1 MAHELSVRK
10 SGFVEMAYV
19 GQTPWHGLGQSLT
32 EGASIEEWKKQAGMD
47 WSISQAKVQF
57 QSTKGA
63 LSTFDGN
70 QVLFRSDTKQ
80 PLSIVSDDYKIVQ
93 PGEVLEFFKDLV
105 GNAGM
110 VLETAGVLFGG
121 RRFWAMANTGRFGVV
136 NKKDTIKGNLLLT
149 TSCDG
154 TLATNAL
161 FTSVR
166 TVCNN
171 TLRLALSSQN
181 DGRVRVTHSSTFDP
195 LKIKSQLGLMDQAWD
210 TFMKQVNALSKIKMT
225 DKAAGQFFYEL
236 FADPEKDVADQ
247 SFAVQRS
254 VDELMNKFKNG
265 MGADMSYGTAWGAAN
280 AVTEYASH
288 SGRGGADQKLWGS
301 FYGKKARFAEDAY
314 ATLLETVGV

>member
-1 MAHELSVRK
+1 MHELSVRK
-10 SGFVEMAYV
+10 EGFVEMAFV
-19 GQTPWHGLGQSLT
+19 GGTPWHGLGQKLS
-32 EGASIEEWKKQAGMD
+32 ESSSIEEWKKQAGMD
-47 WSISQAKVQF
+47 WNIHQAKVQF
-57 QSTKGA
+57 SPTKDSTA
-63 LSTFDGN
+63 NFDGN

-80 PLSIVSDDYKIVQ
+80 PLSIVSDDYRIVQ
-93 PGEVLEFFKDLV
+93 PGEVLEFFRDLV
-105 GNAGM
+105 GQAGM
-110 VLETAGVLFGG
+110 NLETAGVLFGG
-121 RRFWAMANTGRFGVV
+121 RRFWAMANTGKFGVI

-171 TLRLALSSQN
+171 TLRLALSSKD

-195 LKIKSQLGLMDQAWD
+195 AKIKAQLGLIDRAWD
-210 TFMKQVNALSKIKMT
+210 NFLEQVNSLTKIKLT
-225 DKAAGQFFYEL
+225 DKAAGSFFYDL
-236 FADPEKDVADQ
+236 FADPDKDSKDQ
-247 SFAVQRS
+247 SFAVFRS
-254 VDELMNKFKNG
+254 VDDLMQRYKNG

-314 ATLLETVGV
+314 AKLIETVGV

>member
-1 MAHELSVRK
+1 MAHQLSIRADK
-10 SGFVEMAYV
+10 FVECAYV
-19 GQTPWHGLGQSLT
+19 GTTPWHGLGQALDEKS
-32 EGASIEEWKKQAGMD
+32 SIEEWKKQAGMD
-47 WSISQAKVQF
+47 WNIHQAKVSF
-57 QSTKGA
+57 SPTKDTTA
-63 LSTFDGN
+63 NFDGN

-80 PLSIVSDDYKIVQ
+80 PLSIVSDDYRVVQ
-93 PGEVLEFFKDLV
+93 PGEVLEFFRDLV
-105 GNAGM
+105 GQAGM
-110 VLETAGVLFGG
+110 TLETAGVLFGG
-121 RRFWAMANTGRFGVV
+121 RRFWAMANTGKYGVV

-154 TLATNAL
+154 TLATTAL

-171 TLRLALSSQN
+171 TLRLALSAKD

-195 LKIKSQLGLMDQAWD
+195 AKIKSQLGLIDAAWEK
-210 TFMKQVNALSKIKMT
+210 FMGQVDSLSKIKLS

-236 FADPEKDVADQ
+236 FADPEKDQKDQ
-247 SFAVQRS
+247 SFAVFRS
-254 VDELMNKFKNG
+254 VDDLMQRYKTG

-280 AVTEYASH
+280 AVTEYSSH

-314 ATLLETVGV
+314 VKLLETVGG